1 MNKVKFKSPTG
12 KVVSVKVT
20 QNIGSLLHSKHQ
32 PKASRLL
39 PETSRYM
46 MKQGFTRAS

>member
-20 QNIGSLLHSKHQ
+20 QNIGSLLHRKHQ

-39 PETSRYM
+39 PETARYM
-46 MKQGFTRAS
+46 MQQGFTRTS